1 MFSWCQD
8 CQHCYLNCSERT
20 IFQFITL
27 LSTHLVLLTGLACDN
42 QSCEHVRTSCYQ
54 SEALF
59 VIPVFQQLYLLQQSV
74 DTVQKVLIICM
85 VNTHISHIW
94 EHPPSPRGSFWS
106 NIYVP
111 KHQKLLKDQLLCIL
125 IFLFIF
131 KGNVRIDVDA
141 CCECQAAEAVWKR
154 EGEAEI
160 RG

>member
-1 MFSWCQD
+1 MSR
-8 CQHCYLNCSERT
+8 LSA
-20 IFQFITL
+20 L
-27 LSTHLVLLTGLACDN
+27 LFKLLWKDDISVYYAVEHTTSCFWAGLACDN
-42 QSCEHVRTSCYQ
+42 QWREHVRTSCYQ
-54 SEALF
+54 LKALF
-59 VIPVFQQLYLLQQSV
+59 VIPVLQQLYLLQQSV
-74 DTVQKVLIICM
+74 DTVQNVLIICM

-94 EHPPSPRGSFWS
+94 EHTPPSPRGSFWS

-131 KGNVRIDVDA
+131 KGNMRIDVDA